1 MRSNDEIM
9 HMTEAELYKKMYAI
23 LCGAYSEALDLLEQ
37 CKVAELHHKLT
48 DALNQAE
55 ELYMSAEEHLT

>member
-1 MRSNDEIM
+1 
-9 HMTEAELYKKMYAI
+9 MTEAELYKKMYAI